1 MATEHPEHETRVP
14 VDGGRPPAEA
24 TPSEERRE
32 APKSQARKKLAEG
45 ASTGKA
51 ANPGATQPGDSTP
64 TGPAGR
70 SAPAP
75 LTNDEGEGPVLCPIH
90 NVPLQLLVTA
100 RGRLSCSTRSRAAM
114 LHRLATATGRRYAR
128 WHEAKPGRR
137 P

>member
-14 VDGGRPPAEA
+14 VDGGQPPAEA

-32 APKSQARKKLAEG
+32 APKSQARKKSAEG

-75 LTNDEGEGPVLCPIH
+75 LANDEGEGPVLCPIH
-90 NVPLQLLVTA
+90 NVPLQLLVTREGKALLLHKIEGSDAASPGYCNGQEVRQVA
-100 RGRLSCSTRSRAAM
+100 RS
-114 LHRLATATGRRYAR
+114 
-128 WHEAKPGRR
+128 
-137 P
+137 